1 MLYSVRGEK
10 NETLWAT
17 PKLPD
22 GIVTNANK
30 YIAMAA
36 GTAQQAL
43 LSPLACTTVGATALS
58 CQSCVLEAVVESSR
72 PI

>member
-30 YIAMAA
+30 YIAITS
-36 GTAQQAL
+36 GTAQQVL
-43 LSPLACTTVGATALS
+43 LSPLVCTTVSATAVS
-58 CQSCVLEAVVESSR
+58 CQ
-72 PI
+72 